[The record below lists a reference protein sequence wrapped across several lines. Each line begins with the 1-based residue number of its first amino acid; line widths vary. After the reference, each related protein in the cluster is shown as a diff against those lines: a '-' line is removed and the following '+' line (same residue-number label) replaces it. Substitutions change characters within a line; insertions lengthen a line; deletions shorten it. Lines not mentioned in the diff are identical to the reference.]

1 MTFSIV
7 GRDPATGAL
16 GMAVTSSSPSVGARC
31 IHLRSGVGAV
41 ASQNVTDPRL
51 GPAILDQ
58 LEQGSGAER
67 ALETVLTDYP
77 TKDYRQLTVV
87 DSNGSVAHHSGAGT
101 LGTHKVVVGNQVVAA
116 GNLLSSESVPS
127 TMVEAFTAADGQLEE
142 RLLAGLAAGEQ
153 SGGEEG
159 EIRSAGL
166 AVVHDVGWRV
176 TDIRVDEGDQPI
188 DELGRILEIWMP
200 QRDDYIT
207 RGMNP
212 DAAPSYGVPG
222 DE

>member
-31 IHLRSGVGAV
+31 IHLRSEVGAV

-58 LEQGSGAER
+58 LEQGSDATE
-67 ALETVLTDYP
+67 ALETVLTNYP

-87 DSNGSVAHHSGAGT
+87 DNSGSIAHHSGKGT
-101 LGTHKVVVGNQVVAA
+101 LGTHKVVVGDQVVAA
-116 GNLLSSESVPS
+116 GNLLSTESVPDK
-127 TMVEAFTAADGQLEE
+127 MVEAFSATDGELEQ

-153 SGGEEG
+153 AGGEEG

-188 DELGRILEIWMP
+188 DQLGRILEIWMP
-200 QRDDYIT
+200 QRDDYVT
-207 RGMNP
+207 RGLNP
-212 DAAPSYGVPG
+212 DIAPSYGVPG

>member
-31 IHLRSGVGAV
+31 IHLRSEIGAV

-51 GPAILDQ
+51 GPAILDA
-58 LEQGSGAER
+58 LEQGSNATE
-67 ALETVLTDYP
+67 ALEAVLTDYP

-87 DSNGSVAHHSGAGT
+87 DSNGAVAHHSGQGT
-101 LGTHKVVVGNQVVAA
+101 LGRHKVVVGDQVVAA
-116 GNLLSSESVPS
+116 GNLLSDTTVPDK
-127 TMVEAFTAADGQLEE
+127 MVEAFASTEGELEV
-142 RLLAGLAAGEQ
+142 RLMAGLAAGEKA
-153 SGGEEG
+153 GGEEG
-159 EIRSAGL
+159 DVRSAGL

-176 TDIRVDEGDQPI
+176 TDVRVDEGDKPI
-188 DELGRILEIWMP
+188 DELGRVLEVWMP
-200 QRDDYIT
+200 QRDDYVT
-207 RGMNP
+207 RGLNP
-212 DAAPSYGVPG
+212 DAAPTYGVPG